1 MNWIIFM
8 SLIERQKKIV
18 DEFSEISSW
27 EERYKK
33 IIQRGK
39 ALEDLPES
47 LKTSEALVKGCQSQV
62 WLHASMDENGL
73 MRLKADSDALL
84 VKGLVS
90 LLLEIFNETPPKE
103 VLEAQV
109 TFVEEIGLG
118 SHLTPSRA
126 NGLVSMIKQIKYFAT
141 AFHMMSMRS

>member
-1 MNWIIFM
+1 MNWIVFM
-8 SLIERQKKIV
+8 SVIERQKKIV
-18 DEFSEISSW
+18 AEFSEISSW
-27 EERYKK
+27 EDRYKK

-39 ALEDLPES
+39 ALEDLPDS

-62 WLHASMDENGL
+62 WLHASMGEDGL
-73 MRLKADSDALL
+73 MHLKADSDALL
-84 VKGLVS
+84 VKGLVA
-90 LLLEIFNETPPKE
+90 LLLEVFNEAPPKE

-141 AFHMMSMRS
+141 AFQMLAMRS